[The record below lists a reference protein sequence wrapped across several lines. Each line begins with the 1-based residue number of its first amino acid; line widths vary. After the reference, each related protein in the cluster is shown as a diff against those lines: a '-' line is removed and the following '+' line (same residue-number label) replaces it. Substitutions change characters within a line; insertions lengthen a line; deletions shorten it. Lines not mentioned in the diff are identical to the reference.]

1 MVPNGR
7 RETGSTGSLIRV
19 GVGPSAMI
27 FLREITQ
34 EQLHF
39 AILVLMEL
47 THMSPIA
54 ELILPPPIALR
65 KIE

>member
-1 MVPNGR
+1 
-7 RETGSTGSLIRV
+7 
-19 GVGPSAMI
+19 MI

-47 THMSPIA
+47 THMTPIA